1 MKKLLL
7 FLSLV
12 TLASCKKEAAA
23 PQQPVV
29 ETKPVTTTAPV
40 TATAIAPA
48 TVTIPQPAVKS
59 HQPQIV
65 SKHETPPP
73 PRNTKDSLY
82 LARLLLRFEDAPQT
96 FVVPATGISTITG
109 KGGTIITINPANLAT
124 TSGTNIE
131 GSITVELKELL
142 DTTSLLKNN
151 AQTMSGDRVL
161 VSGGSYYIGIKNH
174 GDDLKLKPGKTLE
187 VRFPK
192 ITNDGMELFYGNNS
206 SGQMDWQKAGVDF
219 ENPVTDEFAVDIQL
233 TNTALANA
241 NANTISFRSRDTL
254 GIKTN
259 ANLTKVEK
267 AVTKELYETI
277 KLNKLGWINCDRFY
291 NQAVTNVQY
300 ALTSGDIPCAA
311 TFLVFNDIRSVV
323 SGYYDSHT
331 CTIFNMPIN
340 RKATFIMIAVK
351 DEKVYAHSEEVTIKP
366 GMLIK
371 PELKEIPESGVAQLF
386 AGR

>member
-23 PQQPVV
+23 PQQPVT
-29 ETKPVTTTAPV
+29 ETKTPLTVTTTAPLTL
-40 TATAIAPA
+40 TAT
-48 TVTIPQPAVKS
+48 TLPAVKS
-59 HQPQIV
+59 RQYVKV
-65 SKHETPPP
+65 SKQKTPAAA

-82 LARLLLRFEDAPQT
+82 LAKLLQRFEDAPQT
-96 FVVPATGISTITG
+96 FVVPATGVSTITG
-109 KGGTIITINPANLAT
+109 KGGTIITIKPADLAT
-124 TSGTNIE
+124 TNGTALK

-142 DTTSLLKNN
+142 DTQSLLKNN
-151 AQTMSGDRVL
+151 AQTMCGDRLL
-161 VSGGSYYIGIKNH
+161 VSGGSYYIWMKN
-174 GDDLKLKPGKTLE
+174 GENDLKLKPGKTLE
-187 VRFPK
+187 VQFPK

-219 ENPVTDEFAVDIQL
+219 ENPVTDEFSADIQP
-233 TNTALANA
+233 TDRALANT
-241 NANTISFRSRDTL
+241 NTIAFRQRDTL
-254 GIKTN
+254 GIKAN

-311 TFLVFNDIRSVV
+311 TYLVFKDIRSVV

-331 CTIFNMPIN
+331 NTIFNMPIN
-340 RKATFIMIAVK
+340 RRATFIMIAVK
-351 DEKVYAHSEEVTIKP
+351 DEKVYAHSEDITIKP

-371 PELKEIPESGVAQLF
+371 PELKDITESGVAQLF